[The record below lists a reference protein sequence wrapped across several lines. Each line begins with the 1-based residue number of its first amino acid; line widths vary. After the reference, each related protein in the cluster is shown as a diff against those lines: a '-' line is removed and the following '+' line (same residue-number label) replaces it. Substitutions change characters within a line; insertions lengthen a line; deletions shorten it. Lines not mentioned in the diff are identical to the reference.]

1 MAPFFP
7 PFFLVEPDT
16 ANQATLEKRSATFGQ
31 AQEICLPKKEA
42 AVFLCWPD
50 IGAGHRGD
58 SIL

>member
-31 AQEICLPKKEA
+31 AQEIRLPKRRRG
-42 AVFLCWPD
+42 FSF
-50 IGAGHRGD
+50 AGR
-58 SIL
+58 I